1 MFYPP
6 SAVCAEHEKS
16 NAGSPISLSLR
27 PLISPLLVI
36 SFQRSA
42 VFADR
47 VWDSHLHPLKGT
59 KNGETTVKRENF
71 LRLSGQQ
78 TDKESN

>member
-16 NAGSPISLSLR
+16 NAGNPISLRLR
-27 PLISPLLVI
+27 PLIFPLLVI

-42 VFADR
+42 AIPGR
-47 VWDSHLHPLKGT
+47 LSHLHPFK
-59 KNGETTVKRENF
+59 ETETPQTVVKSEIF
-71 LRLSGQQ
+71 LRVSGR
-78 TDKESN
+78 DSDRESV

>member
-16 NAGSPISLSLR
+16 NAGNPISLRLR

-36 SFQRSA
+36 SFKGPLTLLT
-42 VFADR
+42 VFEI
-47 VWDSHLHPLKGT
+47 HIYIPLKEQ
-59 KNGETTVKRENF
+59 KNGETKVK
-71 LRLSGQQ
+71 
-78 TDKESN
+78 